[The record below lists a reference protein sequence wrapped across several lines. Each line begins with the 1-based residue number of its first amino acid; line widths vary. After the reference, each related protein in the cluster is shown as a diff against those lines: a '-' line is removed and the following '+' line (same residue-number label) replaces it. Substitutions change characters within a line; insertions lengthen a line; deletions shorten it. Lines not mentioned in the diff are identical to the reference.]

1 MRPRRAIRTALVF
14 VLLGAVATVLTSWA
28 IHALVAWRGST
39 WIDGKATFSG
49 NAWLRPESLEWPRDR
64 VRTEYAEIAP
74 IADIDSAFF
83 GSEWSLGWTSRRRW
97 VCVGRG
103 EPGGLVY
110 SNDHLSITTM
120 GLPWHAMRVVSFQTS
135 PSSNPADRTT
145 SPSLSPRHGIQLVD
159 GSPNSDYIVDRFALP
174 LLPLWPGFLINTF
187 FYALLL
193 FIAWRLPGVLR
204 RAVRRRGRCVGC
216 GYSRDGLDGGAA
228 CPECG
233 AGVRLIGARRVTTE
247 PSQKAAYHGSP

>member
-1 MRPRRAIRTALVF
+1 MRCRRAIRTALVF
-14 VLLGAVATVLTSWA
+14 VLLGAVATVLSAWA

-39 WIDGKATFSG
+39 WFDGKATSSG
-49 NAWLRPESLEWPRDR
+49 DAWLRPESLEWPRDR
-64 VRTEYAEIAP
+64 VPTEYATIAP
-74 IADIDSAFF
+74 IADIDSAFV
-83 GSEWSLGWTSRRRW
+83 GGEWALGWTSRQWW

-120 GLPWHAMRVVSFQTS
+120 GLPLHAMRVASFQTS
-135 PSSNPADRTT
+135 PSSNPANRTT

-159 GSPNSDYIVDRFALP
+159 GSPNSRYIVDRFALP
-174 LLPLWPGFLINTF
+174 LLPLWPGFAINTA

-193 FIAWRLPGVLR
+193 FLTWRVPFFVHRTLR
-204 RAVRRRGRCVGC
+204 RRRGRCPAC
-216 GYSRDGLDGGAA
+216 GYDREGLDAGAA

-233 AGVRLIGARRVTTE
+233 AGM
-247 PSQKAAYHGSP
+247 